1 MRYFEI
7 LAATAYK
14 EFAHSLSNKSLQ
26 RLKDA
31 GLISRLRVKQALT
44 SLENKYKV
52 PYKKLSETKALRELG
67 SYYNS
72 NDGYIYQNIKGIRKK
87 AEGFHNYGILDK
99 DYTGILDGSTYYD
112 AMHHEYS
119 EAMFNADKFKNENWR
134 DKTGHFSP
142 RVIVQERKMHNQTG
156 GNFIRNNGV
165 TWADM
170 REAVVDDSEV
180 LSLLEGQKRLR
191 NRDYKRVAR
200 TAMQAKD
207 MRDLYHKIYQTRI

>member
-31 GLISRLRVKQALT
+31 GLISRLRIKQALNK
-44 SLENKYKV
+44 LEDKYKI
-52 PYKKLSETKALRELG
+52 PYKKHSETKEYQKLG
-67 SYYNS
+67 SYYDS
-72 NDGYIYQNIKGIRKK
+72 NDGHIYQNIKGIRKL
-87 AEGFHNYGILDK
+87 AAGFHRKGMLDK
-99 DYTGILDGSTYYD
+99 EYTGVIDSSNYYD

-119 EAMFNADKFKNENWR
+119 EAMFKADKFKNENWYE
-134 DKTGHFSP
+134 KTGHFSP

-170 REAVVDDSEV
+170 REAVVDDSEL
-180 LSLLEGQKRLR
+180 LSLLGDKKRLR
-191 NRDYKRVAR
+191 NRDYKGVAR
-200 TAMQAKD
+200 LAMQAKD
-207 MRDLYHKIYQTRI
+207 IRDMYHKIYQTRI

>member
-31 GLISRLRVKQALT
+31 GLIGRIRIKQAL
-44 SLENKYKV
+44 SSIEDKYKI
-52 PYKKLSETKALRELG
+52 PYKKNSETKELRDVG
-67 SYYNS
+67 PYYDKN
-72 NDGYIYQNIKGIRKK
+72 NGHIYQNIKGIRKK
-87 AEGFHNYGILDK
+87 AEGFHNDGILDK
-99 DYTGILDGSTYYD
+99 DYTGVLDGSTYYD
-112 AMHHEYS
+112 AMHHEHS
-119 EAMFNADKFKNENWR
+119 EAMFKADKFKNENWH

-156 GNFIRNNGV
+156 GNFIRNNGL

-170 REAVVDDSEV
+170 RDAVIDDSEV

>member
-31 GLISRLRVKQALT
+31 GLIGRIRIKQALNK
-44 SLENKYKV
+44 LEDKYKIL
-52 PYKKLSETKALRELG
+52 YKKNSEVKEYQNLG
-67 SYYNS
+67 PYYDS
-72 NDGYIYQNIKGIRKK
+72 NNGYIYQNIKGIRKK
-87 AEGFHNYGILDK
+87 AEWFHRKGMLDK
-99 DYTGILDGSTYYD
+99 DYTGVLDSSNYYD
-112 AMHHEYS
+112 AMHHEQS
-119 EAMFNADKFKNENWR
+119 EAMFKADKFKNENWR

-156 GNFIRNNGV
+156 GNFIRNNGL

-170 REAVVDDSEV
+170 RDAVIDDSEL
-180 LSLLEGQKRLR
+180 LSMLEGQKRLR
-191 NRDYKRVAR
+191 NRDYKRVAKM
-200 TAMQAKD
+200 AMKAKD
-207 MRDLYHKIYQTRI
+207 IRDMYHKIYQTRI

>member
-31 GLISRLRVKQALT
+31 GLISRLRIKQALNK
-44 SLENKYKV
+44 LEDKYKI
-52 PYKKLSETKALRELG
+52 PYKKHSETKEYQNLG
-67 SYYNS
+67 PYYDS
-72 NDGYIYQNIKGIRKK
+72 NNGYIYQNIKGIRKK
-87 AEGFHNYGILDK
+87 AEWFHRKGMLDK
-99 DYTGILDGSTYYD
+99 DYTGVLDSSNYYD
-112 AMHHEYS
+112 AMHHEQS
-119 EAMFNADKFKNENWR
+119 EAMFKADKFKNENWR

-156 GNFIRNNGV
+156 GNFIRNNGL

-170 REAVVDDSEV
+170 RDAVIDDSEL
-180 LSLLEGQKRLR
+180 LSMLEGQKRLR
-191 NRDYKRVAR
+191 NRDYKRVAKM
-200 TAMQAKD
+200 AMQAKD
-207 MRDLYHKIYQTRI
+207 IRDMYHKIYQTRI

>member
-31 GLISRLRVKQALT
+31 GLIGRIRIKQALNK
-44 SLENKYKV
+44 LEDKYKI
-52 PYKKLSETKALRELG
+52 PYKKNSETKELQKLG
-67 SYYNS
+67 PFYNP
-72 NDGYIYQNIKGIRKK
+72 NDGHIHQNIKGIRKK
-87 AEGFHNYGILDK
+87 AEELHKKGMLDK
-99 DYTGILDGSTYYD
+99 DYTGVLDSSNYYD
-112 AMHHEYS
+112 AMHHEQS
-119 EAMFNADKFKNENWR
+119 EAMFKADKFKNENWYE
-134 DKTGHFSP
+134 KTGHFSP

-170 REAVVDDSEV
+170 REAVIDDSEV

>member
-1 MRYFEI
+1 MKYFEI

-31 GLISRLRVKQALT
+31 GLIGRIRIKQALNK
-44 SLENKYKV
+44 LEDKYKI
-52 PYKKLSETKALRELG
+52 PYKKNSEVKEYQNLG
-67 SYYNS
+67 PYYDS
-72 NDGYIYQNIKGIRKK
+72 NNGYIHQNIKGIRKS
-87 AEGFHNYGILDK
+87 AEKLHRKDMLDK
-99 DYTGILDGSTYYD
+99 EYTGVLDSSNYYD
-112 AMHHEYS
+112 AMHHEHS
-119 EAMFNADKFKNENWR
+119 EAMFKADKFKNENWYE
-134 DKTGHFSP
+134 KTGHFSP

-170 REAVVDDSEV
+170 REAVIDDSEV

-191 NRDYKRVAR
+191 NRDYKLVAR
-200 TAMQAKD
+200 TAMKAKD

>member
-31 GLISRLRVKQALT
+31 GLIGRIRIKQALNK
-44 SLENKYKV
+44 LEDKYKI
-52 PYKKLSETKALRELG
+52 PYKKNSETKEYQNLG

-72 NDGYIYQNIKGIRKK
+72 ND
-87 AEGFHNYGILDK
+87 
-99 DYTGILDGSTYYD
+99 
-112 AMHHEYS
+112 
-119 EAMFNADKFKNENWR
+119 
-134 DKTGHFSP
+134 GHFSP

-180 LSLLEGQKRLR
+180 LYLLEGQKRLR

>member
-31 GLISRLRVKQALT
+31 GLISRLRIKQALNK
-44 SLENKYKV
+44 LEDKYKI
-52 PYKKLSETKALRELG
+52 PYKKHSETKEYQKLG
-67 SYYNS
+67 SYYDS
-72 NDGYIYQNIKGIRKK
+72 NDGHIYQNIKGIRKL
-87 AEGFHNYGILDK
+87 AAGFHRKGMLDK
-99 DYTGILDGSTYYD
+99 EYTGVIDSSNYYD
-112 AMHHEYS
+112 AMHHEQS
-119 EAMFNADKFKNENWR
+119 EAMFKADKFKNENWR

-207 MRDLYHKIYQTRI
+207 IQDMYRKIYQTRI